1 MATSPAGELREF
13 QEKPEQPSP
22 IPADPS
28 NAYASMGNYLFNP
41 RVLVELLEEANRN
54 GASDFGHH
62 IMPLLPRRH
71 RAWAYDFS
79 SNKIPGVRACEE
91 HGYWRDVGTIEAYRA
106 AQCDVLG
113 SLPRFDLA
121 NPEWPIRRGVYRL
134 PETAQR
140 AKPASA
146 AARLAGHQ
154 RFDPLRARGIS
165 RGADL
170 TAMPAGVHA
179 PGPGKREA

>member
-1 MATSPAGELREF
+1 
-13 QEKPEQPSP
+13 
-22 IPADPS
+22 
-28 NAYASMGNYLFNP
+28 
-41 RVLVELLEEANRN
+41 
-54 GASDFGHH
+54 
-62 IMPLLPRRH
+62 
-71 RAWAYDFS
+71 
-79 SNKIPGVRACEE
+79 
-91 HGYWRDVGTIEAYRA
+91 
-106 AQCDVLG
+106 
-113 SLPRFDLA
+113 LPRFDLA
-121 NPEWPIRRGVYRL
+121 NTEWPIRRGVYRL

-179 PGPGKREA
+179 PSPGKREA